1 MQKISI
7 IGSGTSGMLG
17 AIALQQR
24 GYDVTVYSD
33 RSADDWLH
41 KSAPT
46 GTAFIYDANIQIER
60 NLGIEYWQNDAHHG
74 EGVLLDFQPTNGA
87 ERLVMAGR
95 FESSRGAAIDIR
107 MRVHRWMNDF
117 AAAGGK
123 IVLGAISAEQLDSI
137 AEESALTLL
146 AAGKGEISQVV
157 PRDAERSVY
166 DKPQRNLMMV
176 IVEGIDKIAGDRIDF
191 NPVKFNFWADAG
203 EYFWVPYTHK
213 SGKHAWCVL
222 FEPKPGEYLDRFAE
236 VTNAE
241 EAVDQAKAVI
251 REFAPYEYEFIENMR
266 PIAGDEYCWLKG
278 RFPPTVR
285 EACGKTASG
294 GLVVP
299 LGDTA
304 ITFDPIGGQGGNC
317 AQRNTWHWVEA
328 IVARGERAYDDA
340 WAQQTWE
347 DFWVKHGRAAYEFNN
362 LLLEPLTEAGRT
374 ILGYAAQDRVF
385 ADTAFI
391 GNFHAPTNFFP
402 WFVDVAAAKQKIDLF
417 RRPGQ
422 TQL

>member
-7 IGSGTSGMLG
+7 IGSGTSGMLC

-33 RSADDWLH
+33 RSADDWLN

-46 GTAFIYDANIQIER
+46 GTAFIYDSNIQIER
-60 NLGIEYWQNDAHHG
+60 NLGIDHWQDDAHHG
-74 EGVLLDFQPTNGA
+74 EGVLLDFQPTHGA

-117 AAAGGK
+117 ATDGGN
-123 IVLGAISAEQLDSI
+123 IVLGAVSPEQMDSI
-137 AEESALTLL
+137 GEESDLTLL
-146 AAGKGEISQVV
+146 AAGKGEISQLV
-157 PRDAERSVY
+157 PRDPERSVY

-222 FEPKPGEYLDRFAE
+222 FEPKAGQYLDQFGE
-236 VTNAE
+236 VTSAD
-241 EAVDQAKAVI
+241 EAVEQAKAVI
-251 REFAPYEYEFIENMR
+251 RQYAPYEYEFIENMQ
-266 PIAGDEYCWLKG
+266 PIAGDDHCWLKG

-299 LGDTA
+299 IGDTA

-317 AQRNTWHWVEA
+317 AQRNTWHWVQA
-328 IVARGERAYDDA
+328 IVARGENTYDEA
-340 WAQQTWE
+340 WARQTWE
-347 DFWVKHGRAAYEFNN
+347 DFWAKHGRAAYEFNN
-362 LLLEPLTEAGRT
+362 LLLEPLTETGRT
-374 ILGYAAQDRVF
+374 ILGYAARDRVF

-402 WFVDVAAAKQKIDLF
+402 WFVDLDAAKQKIDLF
-417 RRPGQ
+417 RRASQ
-422 TQL
+422 ETS